1 MSSSSFVHLHLHSE
15 YSLLD
20 GAIQFEKLG
29 PYLSENGMDTVALT
43 DHGSLFGAVHFCD
56 RMREAGI
63 RPVIGSEVYIVQGS
77 RFDKRSG
84 GGMPSYFHLTL
95 LAATEEGYRNLMR
108 LSSSGYLEGHYYK
121 PRIDREIL
129 EKHSSGLI
137 IGSACL
143 QGEVA
148 RYLLAGNPGEA
159 RRVVEYYQDLVGGD
173 GFFIELMDH
182 GLEDEK
188 RILEDLADLARST
201 GALPV
206 ATNDAHY
213 LRRDDARAHEALLC
227 LQTGKTLS
235 DPSRMRFGTG
245 EFYVKTPEEMEKL
258 FSWLPE
264 AVTNSAV
271 IASRCSFAIT
281 PGEFLLP
288 HAPMPSGYSDQNE
301 YLSSLASD
309 GLENRLG
316 RKPDR
321 NELERLQHELGIIGS
336 MGFPGYFLIV
346 SELMRWA
353 RSRGIPVGPGR
364 GSAAG
369 SLVSY
374 AVDITDVNPLDHDL
388 SFERFLNPA
397 RAQMPDIDLD
407 VCVERRGEIIDHMKE
422 LYGED
427 SVCQIITFS
436 RMKKKAVV
444 RDIARVLGMTYAQGD
459 AFAKVIGEIDD
470 GTSGSLEELA
480 GTNSRLKELVDTTP
494 GGENLLE
501 FADSLEGIAR
511 HAGVH
516 AAGVV
521 IAPGRLDAF
530 VPLYYNSEKGVTTQY
545 EMKSAEKIGLLKLDV
560 LGLRTVTVIHHAVE
574 DIRRTIPGFSI
585 EEVPSD
591 DQATLEM
598 ISSGDTTAVFQLES
612 SGMRDALR
620 KIGVNRFDDVTAAVA
635 IYRPG
640 SMHMID
646 LYAQNKE
653 KSSRGESIQYPHPL
667 LEEVLRGT
675 YGVTIYQEQVMRIA
689 NVLAG
694 MDMAEADNLRRAMS
708 KKIAGKMA
716 VMKDVFLEG
725 ASKKGISRKKATEI
739 WDLIA
744 RFAEYGFN
752 KSHAVC
758 YAIIAYRTAY
768 LKRHFPSQFMAAVLS
783 SEIGSVTKLRDL
795 VREAERL
802 GVKVVPPS
810 VNGSMPRFVASG
822 EREIMY
828 ALSAIKNVGF
838 TPADEIRRAREDG
851 GPFTTV
857 FDLCARVA
865 MLEDSGG
872 INKRTLEALIL
883 AGAADCLEGNRAQQL
898 SAMEQALSY
907 ASGVRQHHNAGQ
919 MSLFG
924 EGSVPEPVVPAL
936 PAEEEIPL
944 DQKLEMEREMLGF
957 YFSGHPLDEFAEE
970 IAGFTTHGLEGIQ
983 TAGCGRVVI
992 AGTLV
997 SRRVIET
1004 RKGPMAF
1011 VTISDRNAA
1020 CEAILFSEALQNF
1033 GDSVTEGAHLLMEG
1047 EMSQGRGDR
1056 GMRLSI
1062 ERVMPLAESRKRL
1075 RAGVL
1080 IEVEGFHCS
1089 RELLERT
1096 ASLLEENRGSGR
1108 LFFKVVFPGGTRRLT
1123 SRQPSVEPSDLVLR
1137 ELRRIMPR
1145 TAKVSLCRGD
1155 GR

>member
-369 SLVSY
+369 SLV
-374 AVDITDVNPLDHDL
+374 
-388 SFERFLNPA
+388 
-397 RAQMPDIDLD
+397 
-407 VCVERRGEIIDHMKE
+407 
-422 LYGED
+422 
-427 SVCQIITFS
+427 
-436 RMKKKAVV
+436 
-444 RDIARVLGMTYAQGD
+444 
-459 AFAKVIGEIDD
+459 
-470 GTSGSLEELA
+470 
-480 GTNSRLKELVDTTP
+480 
-494 GGENLLE
+494 
-501 FADSLEGIAR
+501 
-511 HAGVH
+511 
-516 AAGVV
+516 
-521 IAPGRLDAF
+521 
-530 VPLYYNSEKGVTTQY
+530 
-545 EMKSAEKIGLLKLDV
+545 
-560 LGLRTVTVIHHAVE
+560 
-574 DIRRTIPGFSI
+574 
-585 EEVPSD
+585 
-591 DQATLEM
+591 
-598 ISSGDTTAVFQLES
+598 
-612 SGMRDALR
+612 
-620 KIGVNRFDDVTAAVA
+620 
-635 IYRPG
+635 
-640 SMHMID
+640 
-646 LYAQNKE
+646 
-653 KSSRGESIQYPHPL
+653 
-667 LEEVLRGT
+667 
-675 YGVTIYQEQVMRIA
+675 
-689 NVLAG
+689 
-694 MDMAEADNLRRAMS
+694 
-708 KKIAGKMA
+708 
-716 VMKDVFLEG
+716 
-725 ASKKGISRKKATEI
+725 
-739 WDLIA
+739 
-744 RFAEYGFN
+744 
-752 KSHAVC
+752 
-758 YAIIAYRTAY
+758 
-768 LKRHFPSQFMAAVLS
+768 
-783 SEIGSVTKLRDL
+783 
-795 VREAERL
+795 
-802 GVKVVPPS
+802 
-810 VNGSMPRFVASG
+810 
-822 EREIMY
+822 
-828 ALSAIKNVGF
+828 
-838 TPADEIRRAREDG
+838 
-851 GPFTTV
+851 
-857 FDLCARVA
+857 
-865 MLEDSGG
+865 
-872 INKRTLEALIL
+872 
-883 AGAADCLEGNRAQQL
+883 
-898 SAMEQALSY
+898 
-907 ASGVRQHHNAGQ
+907 
-919 MSLFG
+919 
-924 EGSVPEPVVPAL
+924 
-936 PAEEEIPL
+936 
-944 DQKLEMEREMLGF
+944 
-957 YFSGHPLDEFAEE
+957 
-970 IAGFTTHGLEGIQ
+970 
-983 TAGCGRVVI
+983 
-992 AGTLV
+992 
-997 SRRVIET
+997 
-1004 RKGPMAF
+1004 
-1011 VTISDRNAA
+1011 
-1020 CEAILFSEALQNF
+1020 
-1033 GDSVTEGAHLLMEG
+1033 
-1047 EMSQGRGDR
+1047 
-1056 GMRLSI
+1056 
-1062 ERVMPLAESRKRL
+1062 
-1075 RAGVL
+1075 
-1080 IEVEGFHCS
+1080 
-1089 RELLERT
+1089 
-1096 ASLLEENRGSGR
+1096 
-1108 LFFKVVFPGGTRRLT
+1108 
-1123 SRQPSVEPSDLVLR
+1123 
-1137 ELRRIMPR
+1137 
-1145 TAKVSLCRGD
+1145 
-1155 GR
+1155 